1 MNHLYTPWRLNYLQG
16 TQAKLDGCFFCVFS
30 AQNQDAEN
38 LIVYRGETCFII
50 LNRFPYN
57 NGHALI
63 VPYTHTSDLP
73 NLPANTLNE
82 MMQLSQRLIRAFQA
96 LYHPHGYNVGMNLG
110 EAAGAGVPGHLHL
123 HVLPRWVGDAS
134 FMGTVGETRV
144 LPEELY
150 QTQARL
156 AQALASQ

>member
-1 MNHLYTPWRLNYLQG
+1 MNNLYTPWRLNYLQG
-16 TQAKLDGCFFCVFS
+16 TQAKIDGCFFCVYA
-30 AQNQDAEN
+30 AQHQDVEN

-50 LNRFPYN
+50 LNRYPYN

-63 VPYTHTSDLP
+63 VPYTHISDLP
-73 NLPANTLNE
+73 DLPANTLNE
-82 MMQLSQRLIRAFQA
+82 MMQLSQKLIRAFQA
-96 LYHPHGYNVGMNLG
+96 LYRPHGYNVGMNLG

-123 HVLPRWVGDAS
+123 HVLPRWLGDAS

-144 LPEELY
+144 LPEELH

-156 AQALASQ
+156 AQALAGT